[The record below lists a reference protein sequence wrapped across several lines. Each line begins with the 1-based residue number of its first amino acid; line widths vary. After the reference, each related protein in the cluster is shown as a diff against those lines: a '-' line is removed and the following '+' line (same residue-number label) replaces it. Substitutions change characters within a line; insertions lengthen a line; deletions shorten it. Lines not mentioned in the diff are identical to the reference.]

1 MTATQNTTA
10 NALPVAAQ
18 APAVK
23 PVAIVYEV
31 KTHNKGRVTVTS
43 DYGYRAAR
51 CRYSCDCGGYKL
63 YGGCSHLDAVQAERA
78 KQGRK

>member
-1 MTATQNTTA
+1 MTATQNTT
-10 NALPVAAQ
+10 AQ

-23 PVAIVYEV
+23 PVAILYEV
-31 KTHNKGRVTVTS
+31 KTHNRGRVTVTS
-43 DYGYRAAR
+43 DY
-51 CRYSCDCGGYKL
+51 RYSCDCGGYKL